1 MKSAYELAM
10 ERLRSEEPD
19 QPLSEEQ
26 KAQIAEIDTK
36 FAAKLAE
43 REVFLNPKIADAQL
57 KGDFEA
63 VSQLEK
69 QLRDEK
75 AMLEDDKERA
85 KESVRQG
92 K

>member
-19 QPLSEEQ
+19 QNLSEQQ
-26 KAQIAEIDTK
+26 KAEIAEIDNK

-43 REVFLNPKIADAQL
+43 REVFLNPKIAEAEAS
-57 KGDFEA
+57 GNFEEL
-63 VSQLEK
+63 SQLEK

-75 AMLEDDKERA
+75 LILEEEKERS
-85 KESVRQG
+85 KEKVRNG
-92 K
+92 R